1 MRYKKHEINS
11 ILKNY
16 FLLIEKTMYVCKSQ
30 FSPKSRNIWPPEELH
45 LQIQMITGLQIVQ
58 GQSVED
64 FKQPEMCTQV

>member
-1 MRYKKHEINS
+1 
-11 ILKNY
+11 
-16 FLLIEKTMYVCKSQ
+16 MYVLCKSQ

-64 FKQPEMCTQV
+64 FKQPEMYTQV